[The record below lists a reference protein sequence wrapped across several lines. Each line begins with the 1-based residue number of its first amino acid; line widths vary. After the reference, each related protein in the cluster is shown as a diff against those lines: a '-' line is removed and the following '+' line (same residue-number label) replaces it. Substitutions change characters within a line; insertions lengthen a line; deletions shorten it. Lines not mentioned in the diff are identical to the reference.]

1 MAITAIS
8 HSVCLDCSENSFTIT
23 GTKTGSPDGT
33 PGSTLYVTDPSGNL
47 TQYDAD
53 DLYNN
58 GTQTITAGTTNITG
72 SNSISSVTL
81 DWGTAVAGTEYSF
94 IFRTLINGYIQD
106 YVISATPQ
114 AGNPL
119 NAQVGFDLAA
129 ALNAISGIVNIATTT
144 YSGAGSTLT
153 INANAGVYFGVANL
167 NNLTSTSSTP
177 NTTTTTATF
186 ADGVWIVKWVV
197 TDDGAANPSPS
208 ITNSIFL
215 CNVEKCV
222 REKASKVDVG
232 CGCCG
237 TRESE
242 EAMDVILYL
251 EGIKS
256 AAACGKLEKA
266 KTILSGLED
275 ICNNDC
281 KHC

>member
-23 GTKTGSPDGT
+23 GTKTGAIVGT

-47 TQYDAD
+47 TEYDAM

-58 GTQTITAGTTNITG
+58 GTQTITAGTTSITA
-72 SNSISSVTL
+72 SNSVSSVTL
-81 DWGTAVAGTEYSF
+81 DWGTVANNTTYSF
-94 IFRTLINGYIQD
+94 IFRTMINGYVQD
-106 YVISATPQ
+106 YVISYTSDSTATN
-114 AGNPL
+114 AEVGNNLADLL
-119 NAQVGFDLAA
+119 NT
-129 ALNAISGIVNIATTT
+129 ISPIVNIQTTA
-144 YSGAGSTLT
+144 YSGSGSAIT
-153 INANAGVYFGVANL
+153 ITANSGVFFGVADL

-177 NTTTTTATF
+177 NTSTTTATF
-186 ADGVWIVKWVV
+186 ADGIYIVKWVV
-197 TDDGAANPSPS
+197 TDSGAANPSPS

-242 EAMDVILYL
+242 EAMDAILYL

-256 AAACGKLEKA
+256 AVACGKLEKA
-266 KTILSGLED
+266 KTILSGLEN